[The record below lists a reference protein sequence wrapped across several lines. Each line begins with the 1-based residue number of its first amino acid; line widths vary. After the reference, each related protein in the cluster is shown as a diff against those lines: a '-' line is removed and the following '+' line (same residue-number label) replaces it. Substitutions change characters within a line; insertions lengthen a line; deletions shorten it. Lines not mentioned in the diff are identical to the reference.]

1 MAPTEPRA
9 EAPKSTPPKLSDV
22 KELIDESTFEQI
34 LEMDDDDDRDFSKGI
49 VYGFFDQAHNTF
61 EKMENALYVSLACQ
75 HRSTLTSIR
84 KDKKLEELS
93 QLGHFLKGSSAT
105 LGLTNVKDACEK
117 IQHYGAG
124 KDESGSTDEPD
135 ETVSFKKIAT
145 TLKEVKVEYA
155 KVEKFLRRY
164 YGEEVKEEEP
174 KKEEPKKEEPKKEES
189 KEAPKKEEP
198 KKEESK
204 PKDEKEKKEEPT
216 KK

>member
-1 MAPTEPRA
+1 MAPTEGKA
-9 EAPKSTPPKLSDV
+9 EAPKSAPPKLSDV

-61 EKMENALYVSLACQ
+61 DKMENALKEKQ
-75 HRSTLTSIR
+75 
-84 KDKKLEELS
+84 LEELS

-135 ETVSFKKIAT
+135 ETVSFKKIDT

-174 KKEEPKKEEPKKEES
+174 KKEEPKEEPKKQ
-189 KEAPKKEEP
+189 EAKKEEP
-198 KKEESK
+198 K
-204 PKDEKEKKEEPT
+204 PKDDKDDKEKKEKKEEPT

>member
-61 EKMENALYVSLACQ
+61 EKMENAL
-75 HRSTLTSIR
+75 